1 MPIFDPLIA
10 SLNEYDLE
18 LMSYLSYFEDPD
30 NEKEFLNTYYDKDFD
45 EYFNSDEYIEAD
57 PRERENFVDE
67 WEEVE

>member
-30 NEKEFLNTYYDKDFD
+30 NEKTFLNTYYDKDFD

-57 PRERENFVDE
+57 PRKREDFVDE